1 MCQRIVSIF
10 HFIAAIS
17 ELDRLNLKLEEKY
30 INIPSKL
37 GSYND
42 NEKSRESMLVSSVHS
57 GLDSPR
63 LQSS

>member
-37 GSYND
+37 GSYNH
-42 NEKSRESMLVSSVHS
+42 NEKSREGVLVSSVHS

>member
-42 NEKSRESMLVSSVHS
+42 NEKSRESMLVSSVH
-57 GLDSPR
+57 
-63 LQSS
+63 